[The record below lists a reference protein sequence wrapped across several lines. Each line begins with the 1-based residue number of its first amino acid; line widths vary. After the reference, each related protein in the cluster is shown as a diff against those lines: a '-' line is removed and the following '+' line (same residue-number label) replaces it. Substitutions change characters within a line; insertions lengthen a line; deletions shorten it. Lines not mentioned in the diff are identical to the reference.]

1 MTQNAEIQ
9 AKERRLFGL
18 LERLGYD
25 SLIVA
30 RRDNIAWLT
39 GGGEAV
45 SDRESPYSPVYLVLS
60 PGRKAAV
67 GYFMD
72 LPRTLDEALA
82 GLGYEGVSLPTFG
95 KTPEEAARELAG
107 GRAAADA
114 PFLGVDDIDEHI
126 PALYLPYTP
135 EEVARYQAVA
145 GECAG
150 LLTELAGW
158 VQPGM
163 TERQVFA
170 RMWGLCL
177 ESGFAGRFMFVGAD
191 ERIEKYRHPVPSDK
205 PIERVVLFAPT
216 AIKYG
221 LASLLTR
228 MVSFGE
234 PDRELRRR
242 YQAVATMQAAMIQAT
257 RPGVRLADLRQRI
270 FDLYDELGFADE
282 KYRHFH
288 GGPVGYRGSFIG
300 PMADPEAVVQVNSTF
315 TYYLTVTGAKSEEVL
330 LVEPDATR
338 IITTHSSWPT
348 LSVDYGGTTIQVPDI
363 LVR

>member
-1 MTQNAEIQ
+1 MQI
-9 AKERRLFGL
+9 LFDL
-18 LERLGYD
+18 PISCD
-25 SLIVA
+25 SLILT

-95 KTPEEAARELAG
+95 KTPEQAALEVAA
-107 GRAAADA
+107 GRAVADA
-114 PFLGVDDIDEHI
+114 PFLGVDDVDEHI

-135 EEVARYQAVA
+135 EEVARYRAVA
-145 GECAG
+145 GECAA
-150 LLTELAGW
+150 LLTELAHW

-170 RMWGLCL
+170 RMWGMCL
-177 ESGFAGRFMFVGAD
+177 ERGFAGRFMFVGAD

-205 PIERVVLFAPT
+205 PVESVVLFAPT
-216 AIKYG
+216 AVKYG

-228 MVSFGE
+228 VVSFGE
-234 PDRELRRR
+234 PGEELRRR
-242 YQAVATMQAAMIQAT
+242 HRAVATMQAAMIQAT
-257 RPGVRLADLRQRI
+257 RPGARLVDLRRRI
-270 FDLYDELGFADE
+270 FDLYDELGFSDE

-300 PMADPEAVVQVNSTF
+300 PMADPKAIVQAGSTF

-330 LVEPDATR
+330 LVEDDATR
-338 IITTHSSWPT
+338 IITFDPAWPV
-348 LSVDYGGTTIQVPDI
+348 LSIDYGGTAIQVPDI